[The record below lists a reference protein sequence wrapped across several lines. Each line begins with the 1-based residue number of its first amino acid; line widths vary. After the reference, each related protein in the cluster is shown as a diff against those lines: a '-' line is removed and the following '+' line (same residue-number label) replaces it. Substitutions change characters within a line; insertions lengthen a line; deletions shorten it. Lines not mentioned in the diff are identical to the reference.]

1 MTMFDMIK
9 NAGWPAYPLILAS
22 VIALAIIIERFISL
36 RGERIIP
43 SKLYDETIEAVKT
56 KNLTPDV
63 VVNLSQHSPLGSLLS
78 TALRQYM
85 TSSKLDHEDLQG
97 ELEKVGRNIAH
108 NLEKYMTTLGSI
120 AAVAPLMG
128 LFGTVIG
135 MIEIFEVGNNSAG
148 SMETLSKGISIAL
161 YNTALGLVVAIPAL
175 VFWRYFRR
183 KIDFYLLEMEQISS
197 RFCNMLVASKKNNG
211 GW

>member
-1 MTMFDMIK
+1 MFDMIK
-9 NAGWPAYPLILAS
+9 SAGWPAYPLILAS

-43 SKLYDETIEAVKT
+43 SNLYDETMEAVKT

-78 TALRQYM
+78 AALRQYM
-85 TSSKLDHEDLQG
+85 TSSKLDYDNLQG
-97 ELEKVGRNIAH
+97 ELEKIGRNISH
-108 NLEKYMTTLGSI
+108 NLERYMTTLGSI

-128 LFGTVIG
+128 LFGTVVG
-135 MIEIFEVGNNSAG
+135 MIELFEAGGTSGN
-148 SMETLSKGISIAL
+148 METLSRGISIAL

-175 VFWRYFRR
+175 IFWRYFRR

-211 GW
+211 E